1 MGAEHEDGPGDLMS
15 LRRLPSSAPPG
26 EGAATSA
33 SPSRSGAA
41 DSLRGLPG
49 LISRGARLAWVAAPR
64 EVALCAVLQV
74 LAGVGI
80 TAQLLL
86 GRTVIQAV
94 VEDRSGAGLGDVTP
108 TIAAL
113 AIVTAIVAASA
124 STLIERQRVLAAL
137 VERHV
142 QDRILDVV
150 SEIPLA
156 SFESGA
162 FHDRLRR
169 ATVNAS
175 ERSWQV
181 SMAIVALFSA
191 LATLVPL
198 AVVLVRI
205 EPLVLPAVVVAY
217 LPLHLATTRNGRAY
231 YDFSYWMTTPDRE
244 RAYLGGILMSPGAAK
259 EVRLFAAAPWIRER
273 YDRLYDRRIDE
284 LRALGRRRLRR
295 SLLAN
300 AWSTVITIGGI
311 ALLVH
316 WALSGRLSAADAG
329 IAAIAVQ
336 QVGTR
341 MRALGTTAGSLHE
354 CSLFLDDVVT
364 FLALPTGDG
373 ADADSPPA
381 PYLPVPSAFSTLTVD
396 GLSFT
401 YPGTER
407 EVLHD
412 ITLTIGGDEV
422 VALVGANGSGKTTL
436 AKVLCGLYPP
446 TGGRVLWDDTD
457 LSRCDPAAV
466 RRGVAAAFQDFVRY
480 ELSARHNIGLG
491 DSTRME
497 DLEAVRRVAGSVGAD
512 APIARLPHGYETR
525 LSRAYEDGAD
535 LSVGEWQRVALARSF
550 FRESPFLV
558 LDEPTASLDPHSERE
573 LFETMRELQRGRAL
587 LLISHRFSSV
597 RSADRIY
604 VLDAGSVVESGT
616 HTELM
621 ALGGRYAE
629 MFSVQAA
636 AYVDLPGTPASP
648 R

>member
-1 MGAEHEDGPGDLMS
+1 MS
-15 LRRLPSSAPPG
+15 LRRLTSPAPSEEPSAEARTAPV
-26 EGAATSA
+26 
-33 SPSRSGAA
+33 

-74 LAGVGI
+74 LAGVGV

-86 GRTVIQAV
+86 GRTVIQTV
-94 VEDRSGAGLGDVTP
+94 VDDKAGAGLSDVTP

-113 AIVTAIVAASA
+113 ALVTAVVAASA
-124 STLIERQRVLAAL
+124 STLLERQRVLAAL

-150 SEIPLA
+150 AEIPLA
-156 SFESGA
+156 RFESGA

-205 EPLVLPAVVVAY
+205 EPLVLPAVVIAY

-244 RAYLGGILMSPGAAK
+244 RAYLGGVLMSPGAAK
-259 EVRLFAAAPWIRER
+259 EIRLFDAAPWIRER
-273 YDRLYDRRIDE
+273 YDRLYDRRIAE

-316 WALSGRLSAADAG
+316 WALTGRLSAADAG

-341 MRALGTTAGSLHE
+341 MRSLGTTAGSLHE

-364 FLALPTGDG
+364 FLDLPAEDRGDAA
-373 ADADSPPA
+373 ADAGTPS
-381 PYLPVPSAFSTLTVD
+381 LPVPQAFSTLTVD

-401 YPGTER
+401 YPGTDR

-412 ITLTIGGDEV
+412 VSITIGGDEV

-436 AKVLCGLYPP
+436 AKLLCGLYAP
-446 TGGRVLWDDTD
+446 TAGRVLWDDTD
-457 LSRCDPAAV
+457 LRRCDPAAV
-466 RRGVAAAFQDFVRY
+466 RRNVAAAFQDFVRY
-480 ELSARHNIGLG
+480 ELSGRHNIGLG

-497 DLEAVRRVAGSVGAD
+497 DLGAVRRVAASVGAD
-512 APIARLPHGYETR
+512 APLARLPHGYETR

-604 VLDAGSVVESGT
+604 VLHAGRVVESGT

-636 AYVDLPGTPASP
+636 AYVDLPDGQESP